1 MKKNL
6 LLSVITLLQ
15 LFVFNSPV
23 LAQKPYNMADAKKQ
37 MARAQFMIDSIKKS
51 NPAIQQGLG
60 AFKKGKTNY
69 GQKLDSINMSQPGQ
83 ADRVGM
89 KRIPDEIAMPK
100 MPDFD
105 KLNKTLEQS
114 QQNIQKMQAG
124 FTASNNKGLPQKS
137 SSGFTARPTN
147 EQDITAWA
155 SDMYDKAKIKAGN
168 FLLPTLNK
176 AYYDTSQN
184 PASIGM
190 IMLAAGLPKCTAQ
203 YLVCK
208 YLLDHPK
215 NAMAINDL
223 GIFMRIEKDY
233 TKAISLFL
241 YAENLNDTSAEIK
254 TNLGWA
260 YSYAGDFSK
269 AKNYFNKVLKI
280 YPDYGSALEGLS
292 LMAYKEGDLQTVWKN
307 LAKQLLNNSKTGG
320 LGIGAPSGQMASFCG
335 GVMTEEEM
343 NKMTD
348 KGNSD
353 NNTAF
358 DNPSKADEKNQS
370 DEKNIDTD
378 DDIDYPSYA
387 ADFPEDL
394 SKVSFKHCFAAITEY
409 GKAIERDRE
418 YLKTLLLKLPHPM
431 QFINSDGDLETIYNY
446 ENDAHYLF
454 FYKMHQKYE
463 KRAVLLYST
472 SEDKI
477 TRAIKTL
484 GSTFNGVF
492 QAFQIAL
499 AECDKNNKCS
509 SAEEC
514 PCRHGVRCDFLPRLA
529 STLKNF
535 GMSIGQIITSTKDQI
550 ENLNGWYIDA
560 GSPMLQYI
568 SEPNWNKYL
577 NALREADIRKIKLTL
592 MRRYQQVISIT
603 EGYVGM
609 AKTLEPKEGD
619 CIFEA
624 RIPQQ
629 SIKSKYRNL
638 KTLAP
643 PCKDFSNKNL
653 DGTGGSV
660 DLKVIKYEDNCN
672 HTKLS
677 IKFLSFGGSVGA
689 GGVKAGA
696 EGDVG
701 YFWET
706 VKSKFV
712 GEDISRNGI
721 ELHTVVTA
729 GISTSA
735 TDGYGVATLTTSA
748 GLKSEIE
755 TTVDFFR
762 AWGPD
767 GKEIKRG
774 VMFDASATISGKA
787 GATEGL
793 SNEYLG
799 IDKAKMSML
808 SQGFEKGAKA
818 SGEYAA
824 VLGPDGQVGNYEFS
838 NLRAQKK

>member
-1 MKKNL
+1 MKKIQ
-6 LLSVITLLQ
+6 LLSVLVTILL
-15 LFVFNSPV
+15 FFFSNKIS
-23 LAQKPYNMADAKKQ
+23 AQYRPDMATVKQQ
-37 MARAQFMIDSIKKS
+37 MARAQYMIDSAKKA
-51 NPAIQQGLG
+51 NPEIQAALN
-60 AFKKGKTNY
+60 KYGKM
-69 GQKLDSINMSQPGQ
+69 QPEVQRQLDSAHKNNQNN
-83 ADRVGM
+83 VGKVKM
-89 KRIPDEIAMPK
+89 LTEEELKQKTA

-114 QQNIQKMQAG
+114 QQNLKKMQAG

-137 SSGFTARPTN
+137 SSGFTANPTN
-147 EQDITAWA
+147 AHDIATWA
-155 SDMYDKAKIKAGN
+155 ADMYNAAKIKAGN
-168 FLLPTLNK
+168 FLEPTLRK

-184 PASIGM
+184 PASVGM

-208 YLLDHPK
+208 YLLDHPT

-233 TKAISLFL
+233 SKAIALFL
-241 YAENLNDTSAEIK
+241 FAENLNDTSVEIK

-260 YSYAGDFSK
+260 YAYAGDFSK
-269 AKNYFNKVLKI
+269 AKTYFNKVLNV

-307 LAKQLLNNSKTGG
+307 LAKQLMNNSKTGG
-320 LGIGAPSGQMASFCG
+320 LGIGAPSGQIASFCG
-335 GVMTEEEM
+335 GVMTEQEM
-343 NKMTD
+343 NKMAD
-348 KGNSD
+348 KGKDD

-358 DNPSKADEKNQS
+358 DNPGKADPNNQS
-370 DEKNIDTD
+370 EEKNIDTD

-387 ADFPEDL
+387 PDFPEDL
-394 SKVSFKHCFAAITEY
+394 SKVSFKHCLAAITEY
-409 GKAIERDRE
+409 GKTIERNTE

-446 ENDAHYLF
+446 QNDAHYLF
-454 FYKMHQKYE
+454 FYKMHEKYE
-463 KRAVLLYST
+463 KRSILLYAA

-477 TRAIKTL
+477 TRALKTL

-492 QAFQIAL
+492 QAYQTAME
-499 AECDKNNKCS
+499 ECTKNDKCS
-509 SAEEC
+509 ADDNC
-514 PCRHGVRCDFLPRLA
+514 PCRHAVKCDFLPRLA

-535 GMSIGQIITSTKDQI
+535 GMSIGDIITSTKDKI

-560 GSPMLQYI
+560 SSPMLQYI

-577 NALREADIRKIKLTL
+577 NAIREADIRKMKLTI
-592 MRRYQQVISIT
+592 MRRYQQVISVT

-624 RIPQQ
+624 RILQQ

-653 DGTGGSV
+653 EGTGGSV
-660 DLKVIKYEDNCN
+660 DAKVIKYEDNCN
-672 HTKLS
+672 HTKLTVNF
-677 IKFLSFGGSVGA
+677 IKFGGEAGA

-696 EGDVG
+696 EGEVG

-706 VKSKFV
+706 EKSKFV
-712 GEDISRNGI
+712 GQDISKNGI
-721 ELHTVVTA
+721 ELHTKVTA

-735 TDGYGVATLTTSA
+735 TDGYGIVTLTTSA
-748 GLKSEIE
+748 GLQSEIE

-793 SNEYLG
+793 SKEYLG
-799 IDKAKMSML
+799 VDKANMSML

-818 SGEYAA
+818 SGEYKA
-824 VLGPDGQVGNYEFS
+824 VLGEDGQVGDYGFS
-838 NLRAQKK
+838 NLRASKK